1 MEILPLIMLTAGA
14 SALAG
19 QALPRTRSAPSTAA
33 LAVIVVAGVTW
44 LLYDRL
50 DVRGLGLVG
59 IILLVMAVAVPA
71 AVVEAARRR
80 SLPDQTNHDM
90 DLDGIHAAAEE
101 RRRASET
108 VRAFTQTRNAMPIGE
123 RMADSFIVTQDEESR
138 DHAERT
144 IGSCDRQLATS
155 VPGWVVAEAFRTLAA
170 DPTSAEDN
178 RKAMEAHAPSR
189 RILEAATSL
198 HGMAAK
204 AESDLEEAISALSS
218 ASTMEVM
225 DAVSSNKAIAMMSH
239 SQNQAA
245 SDAVETAQRS
255 VDALKAETDRVGAD
269 LSGIDDTLDL
279 ILDLAFDGVF
289 DFMSFVNI
297 GRIDAARRQ
306 CEQALA
312 AVRQERL
319 RLHGLMQRAQDDE
332 RPFREAVDATTSPHL
347 AAAAARLPEDVRALV
362 PPVLP
367 LPEHRS

>member
-19 QALPRTRSAPSTAA
+19 HALPRARSAPSTAA
-33 LAVIVVAGVTW
+33 LAIVVVAGVAW
-44 LLYDRL
+44 LLYERL
-50 DVRGLGLVG
+50 DVQRLGIVA
-59 IILLVMAVAVPA
+59 ILLLTT
-71 AVVEAARRR
+71 AVVLPAVVVESARRR
-80 SLPDQTNHDM
+80 SLPDQMDHDT
-90 DLDGIHAAAEE
+90 DLDGIHAATAE
-101 RRRASET
+101 RRRASES
-108 VRAFTQTRNAMPIGE
+108 VRTFTQTRTAMPIVE

-138 DHAERT
+138 DDAERT
-144 IGSCDRQLATS
+144 IASCDRQLATS
-155 VPGWVVAEAFRTLAA
+155 VPDWVIAEACRTLAA
-170 DPTSAEDN
+170 DPASTEKN
-178 RKAMEAHAPSR
+178 RRAMEAHAPSR

-239 SQNQAA
+239 SQNQTA
-245 SDAVETAQRS
+245 SDAVEKAQGS

-279 ILDLAFDGVF
+279 ILDLAFDGAF

-297 GRIDAARRQ
+297 GRIDAAKRQ
-306 CEQALA
+306 CEQAIA

-332 RPFREAVDATTSPHL
+332 RPFRDAVDATTAPHL
-347 AAAAARLPEDVRALV
+347 AAATAKLPEDVRSLV

-367 LPEHRS
+367 LPERRS

>member
-19 QALPRTRSAPSTAA
+19 HALPRTRSAPSTAV
-33 LAVIVVAGVTW
+33 LSGIVVAGIAW

-50 DVRGLGLVG
+50 DVRQLD
-59 IILLVMAVAVPA
+59 IIGMLLLVVAVVVPA
-71 AVVEAARRR
+71 VVVEAARRR
-80 SLPDQTNHDM
+80 TLPDQSNHDT
-90 DLDGIHAAAEE
+90 DLDGIHAAAAE

-108 VRAFTQTRNAMPIGE
+108 VRTFTRTRTAMPIGE
-123 RMADSFIVTQDEESR
+123 RIADSFIVTQDEESR

-144 IGSCDRQLATS
+144 IASCDRQLTAS
-155 VPGWVVAEAFRTLAA
+155 VPDWVVAEAFRTLAA
-170 DPTSAEDN
+170 DPASSEDN
-178 RKAMEAHAPSR
+178 RRAMEAHAPSK

-198 HGMAAK
+198 HGMAER
-204 AESDLEEAISALSS
+204 AERDLEEAISALSS

-239 SQNQAA
+239 SQNQTA
-245 SDAVETAQRS
+245 SDAVEAAQAS
-255 VDALKAETDRVGAD
+255 VDALKAETGRVGAD

-279 ILDLAFDGVF
+279 ILDLAFDGPF

-319 RLHGLMQRAQDDE
+319 RLHGLMQRAQDAE
-332 RPFREAVDATTSPHL
+332 RPFRDAVDATTAPHL
-347 AAAAARLPEDVRALV
+347 ASAAAKLPEDVHHLV
-362 PPVLP
+362 PAVLP
-367 LPEHRS
+367 LPGIRP